1 MACRPAGQKRR
12 QGAEIARAAELDGET
27 FLLFSQIGFWQSF
40 CDTRLPHSHFVLQD
54 NTTVFEQFTRT
65 SSPPFFVTD
74 APAQQVPSP
83 EGRVAVLLRDTSAH
97 AMFYLLV
104 NDGAKPEAQRAFDL
118 LTETR

>member
-1 MACRPAGQKRR
+1 M
-12 QGAEIARAAELDGET
+12 T
-27 FLLFSQIGFWQSF
+27 
-40 CDTRLPHSHFVLQD
+40 
-54 NTTVFEQFTRT
+54 N
-65 SSPPFFVTD
+65 